1 MDKTAIQDELA
12 KVRRRIK
19 LLNSFKNYGDSLNDS
34 IAQDVVEA
42 TGLNKR
48 QKELVA
54 LLRGT
59 FKKV

>member
-1 MDKTAIQDELA
+1 MDKTAIQNELA
-12 KVRRRIK
+12 TVRRRIK

-42 TGLNKR
+42 TALNKR

>member
-1 MDKTAIQDELA
+1 MDKLAIQDELA

-19 LLNSFKNYGDSLNDS
+19 LLNSFKNYGDSLNDT

-42 TGLNKR
+42 TALNKR
-48 QKELVA
+48 QKELVS

-59 FKKV
+59 FKKI

>member
-1 MDKTAIQDELA
+1 MDKLAIQDELV

-19 LLNSFKNYGDSLNDS
+19 LLNSFKNYGDSLNDT

-42 TGLNKR
+42 TALNKR

-59 FKKV
+59 FKKI

>member
-19 LLNSFKNYGDSLNDS
+19 LINSFKNYGDSLNES
-34 IAQDVVEA
+34 IAQDVVESSE
-42 TGLNKR
+42 LNKR

-54 LLRGT
+54 LLRGASKT
-59 FKKV
+59 I

>member
-1 MDKTAIQDELA
+1 MDKTAIQTELA
-12 KVRRRIK
+12 TVRRRIK
-19 LLNSFKNYGDSLNDS
+19 LLNSFKNYGDSLNES

-42 TGLNKR
+42 TALNKR

>member
-1 MDKTAIQDELA
+1 MDKLAIQDELA

-19 LLNSFKNYGDSLNDS
+19 LLNSFKNYGDSLNDT

-42 TGLNKR
+42 TALNKR

-59 FKKV
+59 FKKI